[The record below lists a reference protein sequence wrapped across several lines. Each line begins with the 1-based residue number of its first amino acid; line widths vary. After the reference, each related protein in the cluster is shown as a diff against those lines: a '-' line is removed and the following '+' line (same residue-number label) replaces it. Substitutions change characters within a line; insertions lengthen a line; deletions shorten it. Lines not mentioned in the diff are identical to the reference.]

1 MNLSRRTPGPSRR
14 QRGVALVIALIMLV
28 ILTLLAMSGMNTATT
43 ELLMAGNEQYRRN
56 AAQTATAGIEQA
68 ISRIADTATS
78 RTAAPTVTPPTLLPG
93 AESDFYTTSTRF
105 MGDETGLPQSSA
117 DKFVGLHYMI
127 ESTGTS
133 ARDARDTQV
142 QGVMVITATG
152 SAGDSSFSRLGTGLE

>member
-1 MNLSRRTPGPSRR
+1 MSRRTPGLSRR

-93 AESDFYTTSTRF
+93 APTPSPR
-105 MGDETGLPQSSA
+105 
-117 DKFVGLHYMI
+117 VGAPAL
-127 ESTGTS
+127 
-133 ARDARDTQV
+133 RLLQ
-142 QGVMVITATG
+142 QGQAVG
-152 SAGDSSFSRLGTGLE
+152 SAVEAGGTAVAWYRYRRVVPVPQATTCGSRWYRSCARAQHGLAAGCKRCI